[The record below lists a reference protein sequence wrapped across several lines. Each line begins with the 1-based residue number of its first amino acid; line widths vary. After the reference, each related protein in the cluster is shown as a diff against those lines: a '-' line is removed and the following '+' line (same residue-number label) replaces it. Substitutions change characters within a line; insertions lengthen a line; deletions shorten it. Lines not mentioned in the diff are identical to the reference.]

1 MSIEAKGTITFQ
13 SFGLGVW
20 ALAANDITYELLEP
34 PTELQQEGLAV
45 NVTGIIRDDIMT
57 VAMIGPVL
65 EVQSFE
71 ILSS

>member
-20 ALAANDITYELLEP
+20 ALAANDITYELFEP

-45 NVTGIIRDDIMT
+45 NITGIIRDDIMT
-57 VAMIGPVL
+57 VTMIGPVL
-65 EVQSFE
+65 EVQSFR
-71 ILSS
+71 ISDS

>member
-20 ALAANDITYELLEP
+20 ALAAKDVTYELFEP
-34 PTELQQEGLAV
+34 PTELQQEGLSV
-45 NVTGIIRDDIMT
+45 NITGIIRDDIMT

-71 ILSS
+71 ISGS